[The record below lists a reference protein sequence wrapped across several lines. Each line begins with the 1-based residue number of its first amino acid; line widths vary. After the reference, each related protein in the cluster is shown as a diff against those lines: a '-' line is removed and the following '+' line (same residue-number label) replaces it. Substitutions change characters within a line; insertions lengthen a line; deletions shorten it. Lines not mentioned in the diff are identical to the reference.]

1 MRIMVAT
8 ALLAVVTAAA
18 ASGETAE
25 QKAFRIAKNGEVV
38 FKNYPP
44 RALKA
49 GEQGMVGFLI
59 TLDRDGEPTECRVT
73 HTSGHPLLDQETCAL
88 VANYGVFKPVRD
100 ANGKLVRV
108 ARSQGYVNWQLPGQS
123 RSTSAQQIAANNA
136 PDKMVCRRIER
147 TGSLIA
153 KDRVCK
159 TGREWARTSAEQQRF
174 VKEVQGSQGSTSGD
188 AAFTESGT
196 VKCPSGGC

>member
-88 VANYGVFKPVRD
+88 IASYGVFKPVRD
-100 ANGKLVRV
+100 GNGKLVRV

-123 RSTSAQQIAANNA
+123 RPGSATQIAANNA
-136 PDKMVCRRIER
+136 PDKMICRRIER
-147 TGSLIA
+147 TGSLVA
-153 KDRVCK
+153 KDRICR
-159 TGREWARTSAEQQRF
+159 TAREWSRTQSEQRNQ
-174 VKEVQGSQGSTSGD
+174 VEAVQGIQGSTN
-188 AAFTESGT
+188 GT
-196 VKCPSGGC
+196 PPTAELGCPAGGC

>member
-1 MRIMVAT
+1 MQSVLT
-8 ALLAVVTAAA
+8 VLLALGMTTAVAF
-18 ASGETAE
+18 ETAE
-25 QKAFRIAKNGEVV
+25 HKAFRMEKNGEVI

-153 KDRVCK
+153 KDRVCR
-159 TGREWARTSAEQQRF
+159 TAREWSRTQAEQKAYVEEF
-174 VKEVQGSQGSTSGD
+174 QGTR
-188 AAFTESGT
+188 GT
-196 VKCPSGGC
+196 GCDPATQVCGY